1 MNSFFIKFSAFLWKD
16 IKIAI
21 SYKFNIVIQILAIL
35 FFLALIFFSLNNS
48 ESLVAENSVQIE
60 NAAFFKILIGIALID
75 FMFSSMSV
83 FSREIRFAQTYGTF
97 EALIL
102 TNTPIL
108 TILLSS
114 YALTFSRSIFRIMIY
129 ILLGQFVFGLDIS
142 YGNIPIFLFLLI
154 YSSLPFIGIGLFAAS
169 FIILFKVGN
178 ITTFFVGFG
187 SIFFSGIFF
196 PADSLPNMFGDINT
210 KLPLTIGLSVAEQIL
225 LEGVSIDK
233 LYPELLKIL
242 YLIGIFVPS
251 GIYLVYYSLSVAK
264 KNGSLNHY

>member
-16 IKIAI
+16 IKIAF
-21 SYKFNIVIQILAIL
+21 SYKFNILIQIVTIL

-48 ESLVAENSVQIE
+48 AGLTNES
-60 NAAFFKILIGIALID
+60 NAQMQNGAFFKILIGMALID

-83 FSREIRFAQTYGTF
+83 FSREIRFAQTNGTF

-102 TNTPIL
+102 TNTSIL

-114 YALTFSRSIFRIMIY
+114 YALTFARSILRIMIY

-142 YGNIPIFLFLLI
+142 YGDIPIFLTLVI
-154 YSSLPFIGIGLFAAS
+154 YSSLPFIGVGLFTAS
-169 FIILFKVGN
+169 FIILFKVGS
-178 ITTFFVGFG
+178 ITNFFVGFG

-196 PADSLPNMFGDINT
+196 SVDSLPDLFADINT
-210 KLPLTIGLSVAEQIL
+210 ELPLTIGLSIAEQAL
-225 LEGVSIDK
+225 LEGISFNQI
-233 LYPELLKIL
+233 YPELLKIL

-251 GIYLVYYSLSVAK
+251 GIFLVYYSLNVAK

>member
-1 MNSFFIKFSAFLWKD
+1 MKIFFTKFLAFLSKD
-16 IKIAI
+16 IKIAFT
-21 SYKFNIVIQILAIL
+21 YKFNILIQILTIL
-35 FFLALIFFSLNNS
+35 FFLALIFLSLIDS
-48 ESLVAENSVQIE
+48 SDSLSQNDIQNKYTS
-60 NAAFFKILIGIALID
+60 FFKILIGLALID

-102 TNTPIL
+102 TNTSIL

-114 YALTFSRSIFRIMIY
+114 YALTFSRSIFRIIIY
-129 ILLGQFVFGLDIS
+129 ILLGRFIFGLDIS
-142 YGNIPIFLFLLI
+142 YGDIPILLTLVV

-178 ITTFFVGFG
+178 IINFLVGIG

-196 PADSLPNMFGDINT
+196 SLESLPPFFGDMYS
-210 KLPLTIGLSVAEQIL
+210 KLPLTIGLSITEQAL
-225 LEGVSIDK
+225 LGDMSFKEIYFD
-233 LYPELLKIL
+233 LLKIL
-242 YLIGIFVPS
+242 YLAVAFVPS
-251 GIYLVYYSLSVAK
+251 GIFLVYYSLRVAK